1 MKCITLF
8 TLCALVACAP
18 SPGPIKRQMVGLLEK
33 FDRWDFNG
41 DGFLSESEL
50 KEAEKLSSFTAK
62 EIVEFYDVGGDG
74 KVSLKEAQDGMKR
87 LAEAREV
94 AAEQDA

>member
-1 MKCITLF
+1 MTLF
-8 TLCALVACAP
+8 TLCGFAACAP

-41 DGFLSESEL
+41 DGFLSQSEL
-50 KEAEKLSSFTAK
+50 KEAEKLSAFTAK

-74 KVSLKEAQDGMKR
+74 KISLKEAQDGMKR
-87 LAEAREV
+87 LPEAREV
-94 AAEQDA
+94 AAEQEA